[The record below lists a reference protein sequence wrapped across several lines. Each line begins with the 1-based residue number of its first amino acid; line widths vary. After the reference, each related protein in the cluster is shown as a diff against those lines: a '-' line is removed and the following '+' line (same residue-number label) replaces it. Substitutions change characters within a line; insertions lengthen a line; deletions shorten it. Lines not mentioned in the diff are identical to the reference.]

1 MTTKCPLES
10 GSQYYNCK
18 GFFSNARLAIC
29 DAYDAFK
36 LVDIGEYG
44 STNDI
49 GIFSDSE
56 MGKLFHSKKMN
67 LPDVESLANGTTHTL
82 PFFLVGDEAFALKA
96 LLQKPYPGK
105 MNLPDVESLAN
116 GTTHTL
122 PFFLV
127 RDEAFALKALLQ
139 KPYPGDRRI
148 DRIPSAYSKQDEE
161 FSIFKL
167 VLKLQCLSFR
177 LRYVCTT
184 IAAYF
189 PAGFTM
195 IVKTDQEND
204 QRRRIEKNCVS

>member
-49 GIFSDSE
+49 RIFSDSE

-67 LPDVESLANGTTHTL
+67 LPDVESLANGTTLTL
-82 PFFLVGDEAFALKA
+82 PFFLVG
-96 LLQKPYPGK
+96 
-105 MNLPDVESLAN
+105 
-116 GTTHTL
+116 
-122 PFFLV
+122 
-127 RDEAFALKALLQ
+127 DEAFALKALLQ

-177 LRYVCTT
+177 LRNVCTT